1 MYLVDLNIVMPIAQS
16 EQLFTI
22 IKSLTKA
29 EKRNFRLY
37 VQRLQ
42 SNEDV
47 QYVRLFDILDKA
59 EDYDEANVLE
69 RLGDISASKFV
80 NLKRHL
86 YTQVLKSLRL
96 IFENIE
102 SIKVREQIDFA
113 HILYSKG
120 LYLQAF
126 KLLDRVKEMLPE
138 GGHDLLRLEIIE
150 FQKFIE
156 ERHITRSRK
165 KAGKVQSLLNESEN
179 QEARVSN
186 LIMLSNLKI
195 KIHGWYIETG
205 HVRDAK
211 DHFTVKEY
219 FESELRKV
227 RITNLSVTEEIY
239 LQQSYMWYY
248 YILLDFANCHLHA
261 VLWVKAFD
269 ENPSHMKEDPVL
281 YMRGL
286 SYQLTSL
293 YSMRDYNRYVD
304 VLEKFENFIS
314 THETYFDVTGQI
326 ISFLYL
332 YTAKINRHFL
342 EGSFEEGLLLVPEIN
357 RQIRRFGRF
366 IDIHRI
372 MVFNYKTAWL
382 YLGSGNPA
390 LSIEY
395 LNKII
400 NLQSA
405 GHLRTDIQCYARL
418 MLLMAHFELGHYN
431 LLEHL
436 VEQVGRFFSKMRDLN
451 EVQLSLLSFFR
462 KNLDMRRSE
471 LLHNFQTLKKDVL
484 RLEKNPFEG
493 RTFHHLDMVAWIDSR
508 IQGVTVGEVVQQR
521 NAT

>member
-1 MYLVDLNIVMPIAQS
+1 MPIAQS

-47 QYVRLFDILDKA
+47 LYVRLFDILDKA
-59 EDYDEANVLE
+59 DDYDEEKVLE
-69 RLGDISASKFV
+69 KMGDLSKPRFV

-96 IFENIE
+96 IHENIE
-102 SIKVREQIDFA
+102 SIRVREQIDFA

-120 LYLQAF
+120 LYLQSF
-126 KLLDRVKEMLPE
+126 KLLDRVKQMLPE

-165 KAGKVQSLLNESEN
+165 KAGKVQTLLIESEN

-227 RITNLSVTEEIY
+227 RINNLSVTEEIY

-248 YILLDFANCHLHA
+248 YILLDFERCHHHA
-261 VLWVKAFD
+261 ALWVKAFD
-269 ENPSHMKEDPVL
+269 DHPSHKIEDPVL

-286 SYQLTSL
+286 SYELTSL
-293 YSMRDYNRYVD
+293 YSLRDYTGYIK
-304 VLEKFENFIS
+304 VLGKFEQFIGS
-314 THETYFDVTGQI
+314 HEQYFDVTGQI

-342 EGSFEEGLLLVPEIN
+342 EGTFEEGLALVPEIN
-357 RQIRRFGRF
+357 RQVRRFGRF
-366 IDIHRI
+366 IDVHRI

-382 YLGSGNPA
+382 YLGSGKPSQ
-390 LSIEY
+390 SIEY

-400 NLQSA
+400 NLQAA

-418 MLLMAHFELGHYN
+418 MHLMAHFELGHFN

-436 VEQVGRFFSKMRDLN
+436 VEQVDRFFSKMRDLN
-451 EVQLSLLSFFR
+451 DVQISLLNFFR
-462 KNLDMRRSE
+462 NNMDKRPSE
-471 LLHNFQTLKKDVL
+471 LQHNLQVLRKDIL

-493 RTFHHLDMVAWIDSR
+493 RTFHHLDIIAWIDSL
-508 IQGVTVGEVVQQR
+508 IEHKTVGDVIR
-521 NAT
+521 GRTTTLAAS

>member
-1 MYLVDLNIVMPIAQS
+1 MPIAQT
-16 EQLFTI
+16 EQLFNI

-47 QYVRLFDILDKA
+47 MYVRLFDLLDKLDEYD
-59 EDYDEANVLE
+59 EDYVLE
-69 RLGDISASKFV
+69 RMGEMPKTQFI
-80 NLKRHL
+80 NIKRHL

-96 IFENIE
+96 IHENIE
-102 SIKVREQIDFA
+102 SIKVREQIDYA

-120 LYLQAF
+120 LYLQAN
-126 KLLDRVKEMLPE
+126 KLLNRVKEMLPE

-165 KAGKVQSLLNESEN
+165 KQGKVQALLIESEN
-179 QEARVSN
+179 QESRVSN
-186 LIMLSNLKI
+186 MVMLSNLKI

-211 DHFTVKEY
+211 DHFAVKEY

-227 RITNLSVTEEIY
+227 RLTNLSVTEEIY
-239 LQQSYMWYY
+239 LHQSYMWYY
-248 YILLDFANCHLHA
+248 YILLDFENCHKHA
-261 VLWVKAFD
+261 ELWVKAFD
-269 ENPSHMKEDPVL
+269 DHPSHMIEDPVL
-281 YMRGL
+281 YMRGI

-293 YSMRDYNRYVD
+293 YSLRDYERYIL
-304 VLEKFENFIS
+304 VLAKFEAYIQS
-314 THETYFDVTGQI
+314 HEKYFDMTGQI

-357 RQIRRFGRF
+357 RLIKKLGRF

-382 YLGSGNPA
+382 YFGSGQPGQ
-390 LSIEY
+390 SIEY

-400 NLQSA
+400 NLKSA

-418 MLLMAHFELGHYN
+418 MHLMAHFELGHFN

-451 EVQLSLLSFFR
+451 EVQIALLNFFR
-462 KNLDMRRSE
+462 NNLDVRKQE
-471 LLHNFQTLKKDVL
+471 LNHNLHALKKEVL

-493 RTFHHLDMVAWIDSR
+493 RTFHHLDIIAWIESR
-508 IQGVTVGEVVQQR
+508 IEGKTVGDVIKAR
-521 NAT
+521 NHVISH

>member
-1 MYLVDLNIVMPIAQS
+1 MPIAQS

-47 QYVRLFDILDKA
+47 LYVRLFDILDKL
-59 EDYDEANVLE
+59 EDYDEEKVLE
-69 RLGDISASKFV
+69 KLGDIPKSKFV

-96 IFENIE
+96 IHENIE
-102 SIKVREQIDFA
+102 SIRVREQIDFA

-165 KAGKVQSLLNESEN
+165 KSGKVQSLLIESEN
-179 QEARVSN
+179 QESRVSN
-186 LIMLSNLKI
+186 LVLLSNLKI

-227 RITNLSVTEEIY
+227 RIANLSVTEEIY

-248 YILLDFANCHLHA
+248 YILLDFAHCHHHA
-261 VLWVKAFD
+261 ELWVKAFD
-269 ENPSHMKEDPVL
+269 ENPLHKIEDPVL

-286 SYQLTSL
+286 SYELTSL
-293 YSMRDYNRYVD
+293 YSMRDYDRYVK
-304 VLEKFENFIS
+304 VLEKFENFIQ
-314 THETYFDVTGQI
+314 THEEYFDVTGQI

-342 EGSFEEGLLLVPEIN
+342 EG
-357 RQIRRFGRF
+357 
-366 IDIHRI
+366 
-372 MVFNYKTAWL
+372 
-382 YLGSGNPA
+382 
-390 LSIEY
+390 
-395 LNKII
+395 
-400 NLQSA
+400 
-405 GHLRTDIQCYARL
+405 
-418 MLLMAHFELGHYN
+418 
-431 LLEHL
+431 
-436 VEQVGRFFSKMRDLN
+436 
-451 EVQLSLLSFFR
+451 
-462 KNLDMRRSE
+462 
-471 LLHNFQTLKKDVL
+471 
-484 RLEKNPFEG
+484 
-493 RTFHHLDMVAWIDSR
+493 
-508 IQGVTVGEVVQQR
+508 
-521 NAT
+521 

>member
-1 MYLVDLNIVMPIAQS
+1 
-16 EQLFTI
+16 
-22 IKSLTKA
+22 
-29 EKRNFRLY
+29 
-37 VQRLQ
+37 
-42 SNEDV
+42 
-47 QYVRLFDILDKA
+47 
-59 EDYDEANVLE
+59 
-69 RLGDISASKFV
+69 
-80 NLKRHL
+80 
-86 YTQVLKSLRL
+86 L

-102 SIKVREQIDFA
+102 SIRVREQIDFA

-126 KLLDRVKEMLPE
+126 KLLDRVKEVMPE

-165 KAGKVQSLLNESEN
+165 KPGKVQTLLNESEQ
-179 QEARVSN
+179 QESRVSN
-186 LIMLSNLKI
+186 IVLLSNLKI

-205 HVRDAK
+205 HVRDQK
-211 DHFTVKEY
+211 DHFQVNEY

-227 RITNLSVTEEIY
+227 RTTGLSVTEEIY

-248 YILLDFANCHLHA
+248 YILLDFTKCYHHA
-261 VLWVKAFD
+261 EAWVRAFD
-269 ENPSHMKEDPVL
+269 ENPSFMNEDPVL

-293 YSMRDYNRYVD
+293 YSMRDYKRYVIA
-304 VLEKFENFIS
+304 LEKFESFTIS
-314 THETYFDVTGQI
+314 HEKYFDMTGQI

-342 EGSFEEGLLLVPEIN
+342 EGSFEEGLALVPEIN
-357 RQIRRFGRF
+357 RLVKRYGRF

-382 YLGSGNPA
+382 YLGSGQPNQ
-390 LSIEY
+390 SIEY
-395 LNKII
+395 LNKIL
-400 NLQSA
+400 NLQAA

-418 MLLMAHFELGHYN
+418 MHLMAHFELGHYN

-451 EVQLSLLSFFR
+451 EVQITLFNFFR
-462 KNLDMRRSE
+462 NNLDVKKQE
-471 LLHNFQTLKKDVL
+471 LNHNLHALRKEVI

-493 RTFHHLDMVAWIDSR
+493 RTFHHLDIIAWIDSR
-508 IQGVTVGEVVQQR
+508 IEGKTVGEVIR
-521 NAT
+521 KRFDS

>member
-1 MYLVDLNIVMPIAQS
+1 MPIAQS

-47 QYVRLFDILDKA
+47 LYVRLFDILDKA
-59 EDYDEANVLE
+59 EEYDEKEVLE
-69 RLGDISASKFV
+69 KMGDIPKPQFV
-80 NLKRHL
+80 NIKRHL

-165 KAGKVQSLLNESEN
+165 TQGKVESLLVESEN
-179 QEARVSN
+179 QESRVSN

-195 KIHGWYIETG
+195 KIHGWYIQTG
-205 HVRDAK
+205 HVRDER

-227 RITNLSVTEEIY
+227 RLNNLSVTEEIY

-248 YILLDFANCHLHA
+248 YILLDFERCFHHA
-261 VLWVKAFD
+261 TLWVKAFD
-269 ENPSHMKEDPVL
+269 ENPLHMIEDPVL

-286 SYQLTSL
+286 SYELTSL
-293 YSMRDYNRYVD
+293 YSLRDYPRYVQT
-304 VLEKFENFIS
+304 LEKFEGFIES
-314 THETYFDVTGQI
+314 HEKYFDMTGQI

-342 EGSFEEGLLLVPEIN
+342 EGSFEEGLMLVPEIN
-357 RQIRRFGRF
+357 RLIKKFGRF
-366 IDIHRI
+366 IDVHRI

-382 YLGSGNPA
+382 YLGSGQPGP
-390 LSIEY
+390 SIEY
-395 LNKII
+395 LNKIL
-400 NLQSA
+400 NLKSA

-418 MLLMAHFELGHYN
+418 MHLMAHFELGHFN

-436 VEQVGRFFSKMRDLN
+436 VDSVGRFFSKMRDLN
-451 EVQLSLLSFFR
+451 EVQQLLFNFF
-462 KNLDMRRSE
+462 KTNLDVRKQE
-471 LLHNFQTLKKDVL
+471 LNHNLHILKKEVI
-484 RLEKNPFEG
+484 RLEKNPYEG
-493 RTFHHLDMVAWIDSR
+493 RTFHHLDIVGWIDSR
-508 IQGVTVGEVVQQR
+508 IEGKTVGEIIR
-521 NAT
+521 NRFERAV

>member
-1 MYLVDLNIVMPIAQS
+1 MPIAQS

-47 QYVRLFDILDKA
+47 MYVRLFDLLDKM
-59 EDYDEANVLE
+59 EDYDETHVLDKM
-69 RLGDISASKFV
+69 GDMPKTQFV
-80 NLKRHL
+80 NIKRHL

-96 IFENIE
+96 IHENIE

-126 KLLDRVKEMLPE
+126 KLLDRVKLLLPE
-138 GGHDLLRLEIIE
+138 GGHDLLKLEIIE

-165 KAGKVQSLLNESEN
+165 KQGKVQTLLIESEN
-179 QEARVSN
+179 QESRVSN
-186 LIMLSNLKI
+186 LVLLSNLKI

-248 YILLDFANCHLHA
+248 YILLDFINCHKHA

-269 ENPSHMKEDPVL
+269 ENPSHMIEDPVL

-293 YSMRDYNRYVD
+293 YSLRDYERYVLA
-304 VLEKFENFIS
+304 LEKFEKYILS
-314 THETYFDVTGQI
+314 HEKYFDVTGQI

-342 EGSFEEGLLLVPEIN
+342 EGSFDEGLHLVPEIN
-357 RQIRRFGRF
+357 RQIKRFGRF

-382 YLGSGNPA
+382 YLGSGKPGQ
-390 LSIEY
+390 SIEY
-395 LNKII
+395 LNKIL
-400 NLQSA
+400 NLQAA

-418 MLLMAHFELGHYN
+418 MHLMAHFELGHYN

-451 EVQLSLLSFFR
+451 EVQIALLNFFR
-462 KNLDMRRSE
+462 NNLDKKKSE
-471 LLHNFQTLKKDVL
+471 LLHNLHALKKEVI

-493 RTFHHLDMVAWIDSR
+493 RTFHHLDIIAWIDSR
-508 IQGVTVGEVVQQR
+508 IEGKTVGDVIGRRFVP
-521 NAT
+521 TV

>member
-1 MYLVDLNIVMPIAQS
+1 MPIAQS

-47 QYVRLFDILDKA
+47 LYVRLFDILDRI
-59 EDYDEANVLE
+59 EEYDEDEVLE
-69 RLGDISASKFV
+69 KMGDIPKSKFV
-80 NLKRHL
+80 NIKRHL

-126 KLLDRVKEMLPE
+126 KLLERVKEMLPE

-165 KAGKVQSLLNESEN
+165 KSGKVQSLLIESEN

-186 LIMLSNLKI
+186 LVLLSNLKI

-205 HVRDAK
+205 HVRDEK
-211 DHFTVKEY
+211 DHFQLREY

-227 RITNLSVTEEIY
+227 RTTNLSVTEEIY
-239 LQQSYMWYY
+239 LHQSYMWYC
-248 YILLDFANCHLHA
+248 YIMLDFEGCHRHA
-261 VLWVKAFD
+261 EAWVKAFD
-269 ENPSHMKEDPVL
+269 DNPLHMREDPVL

-293 YSMRDYNRYVD
+293 YSMRDEHRYVKA
-304 VLEKFENFIS
+304 LEKFEAFTIS
-314 THETYFDVTGQI
+314 HEKFFDMTGQI

-332 YTAKINRHFL
+332 YTAKINRHFI
-342 EGSFEEGLLLVPEIN
+342 EGSFEEGLKLVPEIN
-357 RQIRRFGRF
+357 RLVKKYGRF

-382 YLGSGNPA
+382 YLGSGNPGQ
-390 LSIEY
+390 SIEY
-395 LNKII
+395 LNKIL

-418 MLLMAHFELGHYN
+418 MHLMAHFELGHFN

-436 VEQVGRFFSKMRDLN
+436 VDSVGRFFSKMRDLN
-451 EVQLSLLSFFR
+451 EVQMVLFRFF
-462 KNLDMRRSE
+462 KDNLDVGKQQ
-471 LLHNFQTLKKDVL
+471 LNHNLHVLKKEIL
-484 RLEKNPFEG
+484 RLEKNPYEG
-493 RTFHHLDMVAWIDSR
+493 RTFHHLDIVAWIDSR
-508 IQGVTVGEVVQQR
+508 IEHKTIGEIIR
-521 NAT
+521 KKAAG

>member
-1 MYLVDLNIVMPIAQS
+1 MPIAQS

-47 QYVRLFDILDKA
+47 MYVRLFDLLDKMD
-59 EDYDEANVLE
+59 EYDEELVLE
-69 RLGDISASKFV
+69 KMGKMPKAQFV
-80 NLKRHL
+80 NIKRHL

-96 IFENIE
+96 IHENIE

-126 KLLDRVKEMLPE
+126 KLLDRVKQMLPE

-165 KAGKVQSLLNESEN
+165 TQGKVQSLLIESEN
-179 QEARVSN
+179 QESRVSN
-186 LIMLSNLKI
+186 LVLLSNLKI

-227 RITNLSVTEEIY
+227 RLINLSITEEIY

-248 YILLDFANCHLHA
+248 YILLDFVNCHKHA
-261 VLWVKAFD
+261 ALWVQAFD
-269 ENPSHMKEDPVL
+269 DNPSHMAEDPVL

-293 YSMRDYNRYVD
+293 YSLRDYNNYIMA
-304 VLEKFENFIS
+304 LEKFENFIES
-314 THETYFDVTGQI
+314 HEKYFDKTGEI

-342 EGSFEEGLLLVPEIN
+342 EGSFEEGLHLVPEIN
-357 RQIRRFGRF
+357 RLVKKFGRF

-382 YLGSGNPA
+382 YLGSGKPEQ
-390 LSIEY
+390 SIEF

-400 NLQSA
+400 NLQAA

-418 MLLMAHFELGHYN
+418 MHLMAHFELRHYN

-451 EVQLSLLSFFR
+451 EVQIALLNFFR
-462 KNLDMRRSE
+462 NNLDKNKHE
-471 LLHNFQTLKKDVL
+471 LNNNLQALRKDII

-493 RTFHHLDMVAWIDSR
+493 RTFHHLDILGWIDSR
-508 IQGVTVGEVVQQR
+508 IEGKTVGEVIKGR
-521 NAT
+521 FHGKI

>member
-1 MYLVDLNIVMPIAQS
+1 MPIAQS

-47 QYVRLFDILDKA
+47 LYVRLFDILDKA
-59 EDYDEANVLE
+59 EEYNEDEVL
-69 RLGDISASKFV
+69 RKMRGLPKAQFV
-80 NLKRHL
+80 NIKRHL

-165 KAGKVQSLLNESEN
+165 KPGKVQALLIESEN
-179 QEARVSN
+179 QESRVSN
-186 LIMLSNLKI
+186 LVLLSNLKI

-211 DHFTVKEY
+211 DHFQLGEY

-248 YILLDFANCHLHA
+248 YILLDFEKCHHHA
-261 VLWVKAFD
+261 EAWVKAFD
-269 ENPSHMKEDPVL
+269 DNPVHMREDPVL

-293 YSMRDYNRYVD
+293 YSMRDYKRYVRA
-304 VLEKFENFIS
+304 LEKFEAFTIS
-314 THETYFDVTGQI
+314 HEKYFDMTGQI

-332 YTAKINRHFL
+332 YTAKINHHFI
-342 EGSFEEGLLLVPEIN
+342 EGSFEEGLKLVPEIN
-357 RQIRRFGRF
+357 RLIKKFGRF
-366 IDIHRI
+366 IDVHSI
-372 MVFNYKTAWL
+372 MVFYYKTAWL
-382 YLGSGNPA
+382 YLGSGEPGH
-390 LSIEY
+390 SIEY
-395 LNKII
+395 LNKIL
-400 NLQSA
+400 NLQAA

-418 MLLMAHFELGHYN
+418 MHLMAHFELGHFN

-436 VEQVGRFFSKMRDLN
+436 VDSVGRFFSKMRDLN
-451 EVQLSLLSFFR
+451 EVQKTLFQFF
-462 KNLDMRRSE
+462 KNNLDIRKQE
-471 LLHNFQTLKKDVL
+471 LNHNLHILKKEVL
-484 RLEKNPFEG
+484 RLEKNPYEG
-493 RTFHHLDMVAWIDSR
+493 RTFHHLDIVAWIDSR
-508 IQGVTVGEVVQQR
+508 IEGMTVGKVIQKRFVL
-521 NAT
+521 

>member
-1 MYLVDLNIVMPIAQS
+1 MPIAQS

-47 QYVRLFDILDKA
+47 LYVRLFDILDKA
-59 EDYDEANVLE
+59 EEYDEEEVLSK
-69 RLGDISASKFV
+69 LGSMPKSQFV
-80 NLKRHL
+80 NIKRHL

-126 KLLDRVKEMLPE
+126 KILERVKEMLPE

-165 KAGKVQSLLNESEN
+165 KSGKVQSLLIESEN

-186 LIMLSNLKI
+186 LVLLSNLKI

-205 HVRDAK
+205 HVRDEK
-211 DHFTVKEY
+211 DHWQLREY

-227 RITNLSVTEEIY
+227 RTGNLSVTEEIY
-239 LQQSYMWYY
+239 LQQCYMWYY
-248 YILLDFANCHLHA
+248 YIMLDFEKCLHHSM
-261 VLWVKAFD
+261 LWVKAFD
-269 ENPSHMKEDPVL
+269 DNPLLMREDPVL

-286 SYQLTSL
+286 SYELTSL
-293 YSMRDYNRYVD
+293 YSMRDYERYVK
-304 VLEKFENFIS
+304 VLQKFEAFTIS
-314 THETYFDVTGQI
+314 HEHYFDMTGHI

-332 YTAKINRHFL
+332 YTAKINRHFI
-342 EGSFEEGLLLVPEIN
+342 EGSFEEGLELVPEIN
-357 RQIRRFGRF
+357 RMIRKYGRF

-382 YLGSGNPA
+382 YMGSGQPGQ
-390 LSIEY
+390 SIEY
-395 LNKII
+395 LNKIL

-418 MLLMAHFELGHYN
+418 MHLMAHFELGHFN

-436 VEQVGRFFSKMRDLN
+436 VDGVGRFFSKMRDLN
-451 EVQLSLLSFFR
+451 EVQIVLFQFF
-462 KNLDMRRSE
+462 KNNLDVSHQHLHQNLIHLRR
-471 LLHNFQTLKKDVL
+471 DVL
-484 RLEKNPFEG
+484 WLEKNPFEG
-493 RTFHHLDMVAWIDSR
+493 RTFHHLDIIAWIDSR
-508 IQGVTVGEVVQQR
+508 IENKTVGEIIKQR
-521 NAT
+521 FKST

>member
-1 MYLVDLNIVMPIAQS
+1 MPIAQS

-47 QYVRLFDILDKA
+47 LYVRLFDILDKA
-59 EDYDEANVLE
+59 EEYDEEEVLSK
-69 RLGDISASKFV
+69 LGSMPKSQFV
-80 NLKRHL
+80 NIKRHL

-126 KLLDRVKEMLPE
+126 KILERVKEMLPE

-165 KAGKVQSLLNESEN
+165 KSGKVQSLLIESEN

-186 LIMLSNLKI
+186 LVLLSNLKI

-205 HVRDAK
+205 HVRDEK
-211 DHFTVKEY
+211 DHWQLREY

-227 RITNLSVTEEIY
+227 RTGNLSVTEEIY
-239 LQQSYMWYY
+239 LQQCYMWYY
-248 YILLDFANCHLHA
+248 YIMLDFEKCLHHSM
-261 VLWVKAFD
+261 LWVKAFD
-269 ENPSHMKEDPVL
+269 DNPLLMREDPVL

-286 SYQLTSL
+286 SYELTSL
-293 YSMRDYNRYVD
+293 YSMRDYERYVK
-304 VLEKFENFIS
+304 VLQKFEAFTIS
-314 THETYFDVTGQI
+314 HEHYFDMTGHI

-332 YTAKINRHFL
+332 YTAKINRHFI
-342 EGSFEEGLLLVPEIN
+342 EGSFEEGLELVPEIN
-357 RQIRRFGRF
+357 RMIRKYGRF

-382 YLGSGNPA
+382 YMGSGQPGQ
-390 LSIEY
+390 SIEY
-395 LNKII
+395 LNKIL

-418 MLLMAHFELGHYN
+418 MHLMAHFELGHFN

-436 VEQVGRFFSKMRDLN
+436 VDSVGRFFSKMRDLN
-451 EVQLSLLSFFR
+451 EVQIVLFQFF
-462 KNLDMRRSE
+462 KNNLDVSHQHLHQNLIHLRR
-471 LLHNFQTLKKDVL
+471 DVL

-493 RTFHHLDMVAWIDSR
+493 RTFHHLDIIAWIDSR
-508 IQGVTVGEVVQQR
+508 IENKTVGEIIKQR
-521 NAT
+521 FKST

>member
-1 MYLVDLNIVMPIAQS
+1 MPIAQS

-47 QYVRLFDILDKA
+47 LYVRLFDILDKA
-59 EDYDEANVLE
+59 EEYDEEEVLSK
-69 RLGDISASKFV
+69 LGDMPKPQFV
-80 NLKRHL
+80 NIKRHL

-126 KLLDRVKEMLPE
+126 KILERVKEMLPE

-165 KAGKVQSLLNESEN
+165 KSGKVQSLLIESEN

-186 LIMLSNLKI
+186 LVWLSNLKI

-205 HVRDAK
+205 HVRDEK
-211 DHFTVKEY
+211 DHWQLREY

-227 RITNLSVTEEIY
+227 RTTHLSVTEEIY
-239 LQQSYMWYY
+239 LQQCYMWYY
-248 YILLDFANCHLHA
+248 YIMLDFEKCLLHSR
-261 VLWVKAFD
+261 LWVKAFD
-269 ENPSHMKEDPVL
+269 DNPLLMREDPVL

-286 SYQLTSL
+286 SYELTSL
-293 YSMRDYNRYVD
+293 YSMRDYHRYVT
-304 VLEKFENFIS
+304 VLQKFEAFTIS
-314 THETYFDVTGQI
+314 HEHYFDMTGHI

-332 YTAKINRHFL
+332 YTAKINRHFI
-342 EGSFEEGLLLVPEIN
+342 EGSFEEGLGLVPEIN
-357 RQIRRFGRF
+357 RMIRKYGRF

-382 YLGSGNPA
+382 YMGSGQPGQ
-390 LSIEY
+390 SIEY
-395 LNKII
+395 LNRII

-418 MLLMAHFELGHYN
+418 MHLMAHFELGHFN

-436 VEQVGRFFSKMRDLN
+436 VDSVGRFFSKMRDLN
-451 EVQLSLLSFFR
+451 EVQMVLFQFF
-462 KNLDMRRSE
+462 KNNLDVSRQQ
-471 LLHNFQTLKKDVL
+471 LNHNLIHLKKDIL

-493 RTFHHLDMVAWIDSR
+493 RTFHHLDIVAWIDSR
-508 IQGVTVGEVVQQR
+508 IEGKTVGEIIQQR
-521 NAT
+521 FKSV

>member
-1 MYLVDLNIVMPIAQS
+1 MPIAQS

-47 QYVRLFDILDKA
+47 LYVRLFDILEKA
-59 EDYDEANVLE
+59 EEYDEGKVLE
-69 RLGDISASKFV
+69 KMGDIPKSQFV
-80 NLKRHL
+80 NIKRHL

-120 LYLQAF
+120 LYLQSF

-165 KAGKVQSLLNESEN
+165 KSGKVESLLVESEN

-186 LIMLSNLKI
+186 LVLLSNLKI
-195 KIHGWYIETG
+195 KIHGWYIQTG
-205 HVRDAK
+205 HVRDQR

-248 YILLDFANCHLHA
+248 YILLDFERCHHHA
-261 VLWVKAFD
+261 HLWVKAFD
-269 ENPSHMKEDPVL
+269 ENPSHMREDPVL

-286 SYQLTSL
+286 SYELTSL
-293 YSMRDYNRYVD
+293 YSMRDYPRYQEA
-304 VLEKFENFIS
+304 LLKFERFIDS
-314 THETYFDVTGQI
+314 HESYFDMTGEI

-342 EGSFEEGLLLVPEIN
+342 EGSFKEGLKLVPEIN
-357 RQIRRFGRF
+357 RLIKKFGRF

-382 YLGSGNPA
+382 YLGSGQA
-390 LSIEY
+390 GQSIEY
-395 LNKII
+395 LNKIL

-418 MLLMAHFELGHYN
+418 MHLMAHFELGHFN

-436 VEQVGRFFSKMRDLN
+436 VDSVGRFFSKMRDLN
-451 EVQLSLLSFFR
+451 EVQMVLFQFF
-462 KNLDMRRSE
+462 KNNLDVRKQE
-471 LLHNFQTLKKDVL
+471 LLHNLHALKKEVI
-484 RLEKNPFEG
+484 RLEKNPYEG
-493 RTFHHLDMVAWIDSR
+493 RTFHHLDIVAWIDSR
-508 IQGVTVGEVVQQR
+508 IEGRTVGEVIRKRFVDQ
-521 NAT
+521 A

>member
-1 MYLVDLNIVMPIAQS
+1 MPIAQS

-47 QYVRLFDILDKA
+47 LYVKLFDILDKA
-59 EDYDEANVLE
+59 DEYDEEKVLDK
-69 RLGDISASKFV
+69 LGAMQSSKFV

-96 IFENIE
+96 IHENIE

-126 KLLDRVKEMLPE
+126 KLLQRVKEMLPE

-165 KAGKVQSLLNESEN
+165 KQGKVQSLLNESEN

-186 LIMLSNLKI
+186 LILLSNLKI

-211 DHFTVKEY
+211 DHYQVKEY

-227 RITNLSVTEEIY
+227 RTTDLSVTETIY
-239 LQQSYMWYY
+239 LHQSYMWFY
-248 YILLDFANCHLHA
+248 YILLDFEKCHHHA
-261 VLWVKAFD
+261 ELWVKAFD

-293 YSMRDYNRYVD
+293 YSMQDYDRYVHA
-304 VLEKFENFIS
+304 LQKFENYIKS
-314 THETYFDVTGQI
+314 HEQFFDVTGQI

-342 EGSFEEGLLLVPEIN
+342 EGSFTKGLELVPEIN
-357 RQIRRFGRF
+357 RQIKRFGRF

-382 YLGSGNPA
+382 YLGSGQPA
-390 LSIEY
+390 QSIEY

-418 MLLMAHFELGHYN
+418 MLLMAHFELGHFN

-451 EVQLSLLSFFR
+451 EVQILLLNFFR
-462 KNLDMRRSE
+462 NNHDRRKAE
-471 LLHNFQTLKKDVL
+471 LLHNLQALKKEVI
-484 RLEKNPFEG
+484 RLEKNPFEQ
-493 RTFHHLDMVAWIDSR
+493 RTFHHLDIIAWIDSR
-508 IQGVTVGEVVQQR
+508 IEGKSVGEIVQTR
-521 NAT
+521 NLNQPAG

>member
-1 MYLVDLNIVMPIAQS
+1 MPIAQS

-47 QYVRLFDILDKA
+47 LYVRLFDILDKA
-59 EDYDEANVLE
+59 EEYDEEVVLE
-69 RLGDISASKFV
+69 KMGDIPKTQFV
-80 NLKRHL
+80 NIKRHL

-165 KAGKVQSLLNESEN
+165 TQGKVESLLVESEN
-179 QEARVSN
+179 QESRVSN
-186 LIMLSNLKI
+186 LVLLSNLKI
-195 KIHGWYIETG
+195 KIHGWYIQTG
-205 HVRDAK
+205 HVRDER

-227 RITNLSVTEEIY
+227 RLNNLSVTEEIY

-248 YILLDFANCHLHA
+248 YILLDFERCHHHA
-261 VLWVKAFD
+261 TLWVKAFD
-269 ENPSHMKEDPVL
+269 ENPLHMIEDPVL

-286 SYQLTSL
+286 SYELTSL
-293 YSMRDYNRYVD
+293 YSLRDYPRYVQT
-304 VLEKFENFIS
+304 LEKFEGFIES
-314 THETYFDVTGQI
+314 HEKYFDMTGQI

-342 EGSFEEGLLLVPEIN
+342 EGSFEEGLKLVPEIN
-357 RQIRRFGRF
+357 RLIKKFGRF
-366 IDIHRI
+366 IDVHRI

-382 YLGSGNPA
+382 YLGSGQPGP
-390 LSIEY
+390 SIEY
-395 LNKII
+395 LNKIL
-400 NLQSA
+400 NLKSA

-418 MLLMAHFELGHYN
+418 MHLIAHFELGHFN

-436 VEQVGRFFSKMRDLN
+436 VDSVGRFFSKMRDLN
-451 EVQLSLLSFFR
+451 EVQQLLFNFF
-462 KNLDMRRSE
+462 KTNLDVRKQE
-471 LLHNFQTLKKDVL
+471 LNHNLHVLKKEVIH
-484 RLEKNPFEG
+484 LEKNPYEG
-493 RTFHHLDMVAWIDSR
+493 RTFHHLDIVGWIDSR
-508 IQGVTVGEVVQQR
+508 IEGKTVGEVIR
-521 NAT
+521 LRFERAL

>member
-1 MYLVDLNIVMPIAQS
+1 MPIAQS

-47 QYVRLFDILDKA
+47 LYVKLFDILDKA
-59 EDYDEANVLE
+59 EDYDEALVLDKM
-69 RLGDISASKFV
+69 GDISKSQFV
-80 NLKRHL
+80 NIKRHL

-102 SIKVREQIDFA
+102 SIKVREQIDFS

-165 KAGKVQSLLNESEN
+165 KSGKVQSLLIESEK

-186 LIMLSNLKI
+186 LVMLSNLKI

-205 HVRDAK
+205 HVRDQK
-211 DHFTVKEY
+211 DHFQLREY

-227 RITNLSVTEEIY
+227 RTDQLSIVEEVY

-248 YILLDFANCHLHA
+248 YIMLDFERCHDHA
-261 VLWVKAFD
+261 LAWVKAFD
-269 ENPSHMKEDPVL
+269 DHPLHMREDPVL

-293 YSMRDYNRYVD
+293 YSMRDYPRY
-304 VLEKFENFIS
+304 LLALKKFESFTIS
-314 THETYFDVTGQI
+314 HEKYFDMTGQI

-332 YTAKINRHFL
+332 YTAKINRHFI
-342 EGSFEEGLLLVPEIN
+342 EGSFEEGITLVPEIN
-357 RQIRRFGRF
+357 RLVKKYGRF

-382 YLGSGNPA
+382 YLGSGQPGQC
-390 LSIEY
+390 IEY
-395 LNKII
+395 LNKIL

-418 MLLMAHFELGHYN
+418 MHLMAHFELGHYN

-436 VEQVGRFFSKMRDLN
+436 VDSVGRFFSKMRDLN
-451 EVQLSLLSFFR
+451 EVQIVLFQFF
-462 KNLDMRRSE
+462 KNNLDVRKKD
-471 LLHNFQTLKKDVL
+471 LIINLQHLKKEVM
-484 RLEKNPFEG
+484 RLEKNPYEG
-493 RTFHHLDMVAWIDSR
+493 RTFHHLDIIAWIDSR
-508 IQGVTVGEVVQQR
+508 IEGITIGEVIKKRFTPVS
-521 NAT
+521 

>member
-1 MYLVDLNIVMPIAQS
+1 MPIAHS

-47 QYVRLFDILDKA
+47 LYVRLFDLLEKMD
-59 EDYDEANVLE
+59 EYDETTVLE
-69 RLGDISASKFV
+69 KLGDIPKSQFV
-80 NLKRHL
+80 NTKRHL

-102 SIKVREQIDFA
+102 SIRVREQIDFA

-126 KLLDRVKEMLPE
+126 KLLDRVKEVIPE
-138 GGHDLLRLEIIE
+138 GGHDLLLLEVIE

-165 KAGKVQSLLNESEN
+165 TPGKVQSLLIESEK

-186 LIMLSNLKI
+186 LVLLSNLKI

-205 HVRDAK
+205 HVRDQK
-211 DHFTVKEY
+211 DHFTLNEY

-227 RITNLSVTEEIY
+227 RTTNLSITEEIY
-239 LQQSYMWYY
+239 LHQSYMWFY
-248 YILLDFANCHLHA
+248 YIQLDFEKCHYHA
-261 VLWVKAFD
+261 EAWVKAFD
-269 ENPSHMKEDPVL
+269 ANPSLMNEDPVL

-293 YSMRDYNRYVD
+293 YSLRDYKRYVIA
-304 VLEKFENFIS
+304 LEKFEAFTIS
-314 THETYFDVTGQI
+314 HEKYFDMTGQI
-326 ISFLYL
+326 IGFLYL

-342 EGSFEEGLLLVPEIN
+342 EGSFEEGLELVPEIN
-357 RQIRRFGRF
+357 RLVKRFGRF

-382 YLGSGNPA
+382 YLGSGQPNQC
-390 LSIEY
+390 IEY
-395 LNKII
+395 LNKIL
-400 NLQSA
+400 NLQAA

-418 MLLMAHFELGHYN
+418 MHLMAHFELGHYN

-451 EVQLSLLSFFR
+451 EVQRTLFNFFR
-462 KNLDMRRSE
+462 NNLDVKKQE
-471 LLHNFQTLKKDVL
+471 LNHNLHALRKEVL

-493 RTFHHLDMVAWIDSR
+493 RTFHHLDIIAWIDSR
-508 IQGVTVGEVVQQR
+508 IEGKTVGEIIGERGVK
-521 NAT
+521 

>member
-1 MYLVDLNIVMPIAQS
+1 MPIAQS

-47 QYVRLFDILDKA
+47 LYVRLFDILDKA
-59 EDYDEANVLE
+59 EEYDEKEVL
-69 RLGDISASKFV
+69 RKIGPITKSQFV
-80 NLKRHL
+80 NVKRHL

-113 HILYSKG
+113 HILYNKG
-120 LYLQAF
+120 LYLQSN
-126 KLLDRVKEMLPE
+126 KLLDRIKEILPE
-138 GGHDLLRLEIIE
+138 SGHDLLRLEIIE

-165 KAGKVQSLLNESEN
+165 KSGKVQSLLTESEN

-186 LIMLSNLKI
+186 IVMLSNLKI

-205 HVRDAK
+205 HVRDQK
-211 DHFTVKEY
+211 DHYQLQTY
-219 FESELRKV
+219 FDSEMRKV
-227 RITNLSVTEEIY
+227 RTTDLSLVEEIY
-239 LQQSYMWYY
+239 LQQSYMWFY
-248 YILLDFANCHLHA
+248 YIMLDFENCHKHA
-261 VLWVKAFD
+261 AAWVKAFD
-269 ENPSHMKEDPVL
+269 DHPSYMREDPVL
-281 YMRGL
+281 YMRGI

-293 YSMRDYNRYVD
+293 YSMRDYKRYVT
-304 VLEKFENFIS
+304 VLEKFEQFTIS
-314 THETYFDVTGQI
+314 HEKYFDMTGQI

-332 YTAKINRHFL
+332 YTAKINRHFIV
-342 EGSFEEGLLLVPEIN
+342 GSFEEGLKLEPEIN
-357 RQIRRFGRF
+357 RLIKKFGRF

-382 YLGSGNPA
+382 AMGSGQPG
-390 LSIEY
+390 LCIEY

-400 NLQSA
+400 NLQAA

-418 MLLMAHFELGHYN
+418 MHLMAHFELGHYN

-436 VEQVGRFFSKMRDLN
+436 VESVGRFFSKMRDLN
-451 EVQLSLLSFFR
+451 EVQKVLFQFFR
-462 KNLDMRRSE
+462 NNLDVKDKDMKHS
-471 LLHNFQTLKKDVL
+471 LHTLKKEIV
-484 RLEKNPFEG
+484 RLELNPYEG
-493 RTFHHLDMVAWIDSR
+493 RTFHHLDIVAWIDSR
-508 IQGVTVGEVVQQR
+508 IQGVTIGEVIGSR
-521 NAT
+521 FSEKG

>member
-1 MYLVDLNIVMPIAQS
+1 MPIAQS

-47 QYVRLFDILDKA
+47 LYVRLFDILEKA
-59 EDYDEANVLE
+59 EEYDEGKVLE
-69 RLGDISASKFV
+69 KMGDIPKSQFV
-80 NLKRHL
+80 NIKRHL

-120 LYLQAF
+120 LYLQSF

-165 KAGKVQSLLNESEN
+165 KSGKVESLLVESEN

-186 LIMLSNLKI
+186 LVLLSNLKI
-195 KIHGWYIETG
+195 KIHGWYIQTG
-205 HVRDAK
+205 HVRDER

-239 LQQSYMWYY
+239 LQQSYMWFY
-248 YILLDFANCHLHA
+248 YILLDFERCHQHA
-261 VLWVKAFD
+261 HRWVRAFD
-269 ENPSHMKEDPVL
+269 ENPSHMREDPVL

-286 SYQLTSL
+286 SYELTSL
-293 YSMRDYNRYVD
+293 YSMRDYPRYQEA
-304 VLEKFENFIS
+304 LKKFERFIDS
-314 THETYFDVTGQI
+314 HESYFDMTGEI

-342 EGSFEEGLLLVPEIN
+342 EGSFKEGLKLVPEIN
-357 RQIRRFGRF
+357 RLIKKFGRF

-382 YLGSGNPA
+382 YLGSGQA
-390 LSIEY
+390 GQSIEY
-395 LNKII
+395 LNKIL

-418 MLLMAHFELGHYN
+418 MHLMAHFELGHFN

-436 VEQVGRFFSKMRDLN
+436 VDSVGRFFSKMRDLN
-451 EVQLSLLSFFR
+451 EVQVVLFQFF
-462 KNLDMRRSE
+462 KNNLDVRKQE
-471 LLHNFQTLKKDVL
+471 LLHNLQVLKKEVI
-484 RLEKNPFEG
+484 RLEKNPYEG
-493 RTFHHLDMVAWIDSR
+493 RTFHHLDIVAWIDSR
-508 IQGVTVGEVVQQR
+508 IEGKTVGEVIRKRFVDQ
-521 NAT
+521 A

>member
-1 MYLVDLNIVMPIAQS
+1 MPIAHS

-47 QYVRLFDILDKA
+47 LYVRLFDLLDKMD
-59 EDYDEANVLE
+59 DYDEEVVLE
-69 RLGDISASKFV
+69 KLGGIEKPQFV
-80 NLKRHL
+80 NIKRHL

-126 KLLDRVKEMLPE
+126 KLLDRVKEMMPEE

-165 KAGKVQSLLNESEN
+165 KAGKVQSLLIESEK
-179 QEARVSN
+179 QESRVSN
-186 LIMLSNLKI
+186 LVLLSNLKI

-205 HVRDAK
+205 HVRDQK
-211 DHFTVKEY
+211 DHFTVNEY

-227 RITNLSVTEEIY
+227 RTTGLSVTEEIY
-239 LQQSYMWYY
+239 LQQSYMWFY
-248 YILLDFANCHLHA
+248 YILLDFEKCHQHA
-261 VLWVKAFD
+261 EAWVQAFD
-269 ENPSHMKEDPVL
+269 QNPSLMREDPVL

-293 YSMRDYNRYVD
+293 YSMRDYPRYVIA
-304 VLEKFENFIS
+304 LEKFESFTIS
-314 THETYFDVTGQI
+314 HEKYFDMTGQI

-342 EGSFEEGLLLVPEIN
+342 EGSFDEGLALVPEIN
-357 RQIRRFGRF
+357 RLVKRYGRF

-382 YLGSGNPA
+382 YLGSGSPEN
-390 LSIEY
+390 SIEY
-395 LNKII
+395 LNKIL

-418 MLLMAHFELGHYN
+418 MHLMAHFELGHYN

-451 EVQLSLLSFFR
+451 EVQITLFNFFR
-462 KNLDMRRSE
+462 NNLDVKKQE
-471 LLHNFQTLKKDVL
+471 LNHNLHNLRKEVI

-493 RTFHHLDMVAWIDSR
+493 RTFHHLDIIAWIDSR
-508 IQGVTVGEVVQQR
+508 IEGKTVGEVIQQR
-521 NAT
+521 FAR

>member
-1 MYLVDLNIVMPIAQS
+1 MPIAQS

-47 QYVRLFDILDKA
+47 LYVRLFDILDKA
-59 EDYDEANVLE
+59 EEYDEEVVLE
-69 RLGDISASKFV
+69 KMGDIPKTQFV
-80 NLKRHL
+80 NIKRHL

-165 KAGKVQSLLNESEN
+165 TQGKVESLLVESEN
-179 QEARVSN
+179 QESRVSN
-186 LIMLSNLKI
+186 LVLLSNLKI
-195 KIHGWYIETG
+195 KIHGWYIQTG
-205 HVRDAK
+205 HVRDER

-227 RITNLSVTEEIY
+227 RLNNLSVTEEIY

-248 YILLDFANCHLHA
+248 YILLDFERCHLHA
-261 VLWVKAFD
+261 TLWVKAFD
-269 ENPSHMKEDPVL
+269 ENPLHMIEDPVL

-286 SYQLTSL
+286 SYELTSL
-293 YSMRDYNRYVD
+293 YSLRDYPRYVQT
-304 VLEKFENFIS
+304 LEKFESFIES
-314 THETYFDVTGQI
+314 HEKYFDMTGQI

-342 EGSFEEGLLLVPEIN
+342 EGSFEEGLKLVPEIN
-357 RQIRRFGRF
+357 RLIKKFGRF
-366 IDIHRI
+366 IDVHRI

-382 YLGSGNPA
+382 YLGSGQPGP
-390 LSIEY
+390 SIEY
-395 LNKII
+395 LNKIL
-400 NLQSA
+400 NLKSA

-418 MLLMAHFELGHYN
+418 MHLMAHFELGHFN

-436 VEQVGRFFSKMRDLN
+436 VDSVGRFFSKMRDLN
-451 EVQLSLLSFFR
+451 EVQQLLFNFF
-462 KNLDMRRSE
+462 KTNLDVRKQE
-471 LLHNFQTLKKDVL
+471 LNHNLHVLKKEVI
-484 RLEKNPFEG
+484 RLEKNPYEG
-493 RTFHHLDMVAWIDSR
+493 RTFHHLDIVGWIDSR
-508 IQGVTVGEVVQQR
+508 IEGKTVGEVIR
-521 NAT
+521 LRFERAL

>member
-1 MYLVDLNIVMPIAQS
+1 MPIAQS

-47 QYVRLFDILDKA
+47 LYVRLFDILDKA
-59 EDYDEANVLE
+59 EEYDEEEVLSK
-69 RLGDISASKFV
+69 LGSMPKSQFV
-80 NLKRHL
+80 NIKRHL

-126 KLLDRVKEMLPE
+126 KILERVKEMLPE

-165 KAGKVQSLLNESEN
+165 KSGKVQSLLIESEN

-186 LIMLSNLKI
+186 LVLLSNLKI

-205 HVRDAK
+205 HVRDEK
-211 DHFTVKEY
+211 DHWQLREY

-227 RITNLSVTEEIY
+227 RTGNLSVTEEIY
-239 LQQSYMWYY
+239 LQQCYMWYY
-248 YILLDFANCHLHA
+248 YIMLDFEKCLHHSM
-261 VLWVKAFD
+261 LWVKAFD
-269 ENPSHMKEDPVL
+269 DNPLLMREDPVL

-286 SYQLTSL
+286 SYELTSL
-293 YSMRDYNRYVD
+293 YSMRDYERYVK
-304 VLEKFENFIS
+304 VLQKFEAFTIS
-314 THETYFDVTGQI
+314 HEHYFDMTGHI

-332 YTAKINRHFL
+332 YTAKINRHFI
-342 EGSFEEGLLLVPEIN
+342 EGSFEEGLELVPEIN
-357 RQIRRFGRF
+357 RMIRKYGRF

-382 YLGSGNPA
+382 YMGSGQPGQ
-390 LSIEY
+390 SIEY
-395 LNKII
+395 LNKIL

-418 MLLMAHFELGHYN
+418 MHLMAHFELGHFN

-436 VEQVGRFFSKMRDLN
+436 VDSVGRFFSKMRDLN
-451 EVQLSLLSFFR
+451 EVQIVLFQFF
-462 KNLDMRRSE
+462 KNNLDVSRQHLHQNLIHLRR
-471 LLHNFQTLKKDVL
+471 DVL
-484 RLEKNPFEG
+484 WLEKNPFEG
-493 RTFHHLDMVAWIDSR
+493 RTFHHLDIIAWIDSR
-508 IQGVTVGEVVQQR
+508 IENKTVGEIIKQR
-521 NAT
+521 FKST

>member
-1 MYLVDLNIVMPIAQS
+1 MPIAQS

-47 QYVRLFDILDKA
+47 RYVRLFDILDKA
-59 EDYDEANVLE
+59 EEYDEQEVL
-69 RLGDISASKFV
+69 RKLGKVTKSQFV

-86 YTQVLKSLRL
+86 YTQILKSLRL

-102 SIKVREQIDFA
+102 SIKVREQIDFS
-113 HILYSKG
+113 HILYNKG
-120 LYLQAF
+120 LYLQSN

-138 GGHDLLRLEIIE
+138 SGHDLLRLEIIE

-165 KAGKVQSLLNESEN
+165 KSGKVQTLLMESEN

-186 LIMLSNLKI
+186 IVLLSNLKI

-205 HVRDAK
+205 HVRDQK
-211 DHFTVKEY
+211 DHFQLQTY
-219 FESELRKV
+219 FDSELRKV
-227 RITNLSVTEEIY
+227 RTTDLSLVEEIY
-239 LQQSYMWYY
+239 LQQSYMWFY
-248 YILLDFANCHLHA
+248 YIMLDFENCHKHA
-261 VLWVKAFD
+261 EAWVKAFD
-269 ENPSHMKEDPVL
+269 DNPAHMREDPVL
-281 YMRGL
+281 YMRGI

-293 YSMRDYNRYVD
+293 YSLRDYNRYVAI
-304 VLEKFENFIS
+304 LEKFEQFTIS
-314 THETYFDVTGQI
+314 HEKYFDMTGQI

-332 YTAKINRHFL
+332 YTAKINRHFI
-342 EGSFEEGLLLVPEIN
+342 EGSFTEGLALIPEIN
-357 RQIRRFGRF
+357 RLVKKFGRF

-382 YLGSGNPA
+382 ALGSGQPG

-400 NLQSA
+400 NLQAA

-418 MLLMAHFELGHYN
+418 MHLMAHFELGHYN

-436 VEQVGRFFSKMRDLN
+436 VESVGRFFSKMRDLN
-451 EVQLSLLSFFR
+451 EVQKVLFQFFR
-462 KNLDMRRSE
+462 NNLDVKPKDMIRSLE
-471 LLHNFQTLKKDVL
+471 TLRKEVI
-484 RLEKNPFEG
+484 RLELNPYEG
-493 RTFHHLDMVAWIDSR
+493 RTFHHLDIVAWIDSR
-508 IQGVTVGEVVQQR
+508 IAGVTIGDVIR
-521 NAT
+521 DRFTAKP

>member
-1 MYLVDLNIVMPIAQS
+1 MPIAQS
-16 EQLFTI
+16 QQLFTI

-47 QYVRLFDILDKA
+47 LYVRLFDLLDKMD
-59 EDYDEANVLE
+59 EYDEEYVLDRMDE
-69 RLGDISASKFV
+69 IPKAQFV
-80 NLKRHL
+80 NIKRHL

-96 IFENIE
+96 IHENIE

-126 KLLDRVKEMLPE
+126 KLLDRVKQMLPE

-165 KAGKVQSLLNESEN
+165 KAGKVQALLIESEN
-179 QEARVSN
+179 QESRVSN
-186 LIMLSNLKI
+186 LVLLSNLKI

-205 HVRDAK
+205 HVRDQK
-211 DHFTVKEY
+211 DHFTVREY

-227 RITNLSVTEEIY
+227 RTTDLSVTEEIY

-248 YILLDFANCHLHA
+248 YILLDFERCHEHA
-261 VLWVKAFD
+261 GKWVKAFD
-269 ENPSHMKEDPVL
+269 ENPSHKVEDPVL
-281 YMRGL
+281 YMRGI

-293 YSMRDYNRYVD
+293 YSLRDYKRYLK
-304 VLEKFENFIS
+304 VLEKFEQYIQS
-314 THETYFDVTGQI
+314 HEKYFDMTGQI

-342 EGSFEEGLLLVPEIN
+342 EGSFREGLLLVPEIN
-357 RQIRRFGRF
+357 RLIKKYGRF

-382 YLGSGNPA
+382 YLGSGQPGQ
-390 LSIEY
+390 SIEF
-395 LNKII
+395 LNKIL

-418 MLLMAHFELGHYN
+418 MHLMAHFELKHYN

-451 EVQLSLLSFFR
+451 EVQIALLNFFR
-462 KNLDMRRSE
+462 NNLDVKKQD
-471 LLHNFQTLKKDVL
+471 LNHNLQVLRKDIV

-493 RTFHHLDMVAWIDSR
+493 RTFHHLDIIAWIDSR
-508 IQGVTVGEVVQQR
+508 IEGKTVGDIIRKRFEPAGSAQSKG
-521 NAT
+521 

>member
-1 MYLVDLNIVMPIAQS
+1 MPIAHS

-47 QYVRLFDILDKA
+47 LYVRLFDLLDKM
-59 EDYDEANVLE
+59 EDYDEEIILE
-69 RLGDISASKFV
+69 KLGDMPKSQFV
-80 NLKRHL
+80 NIKRHL

-96 IFENIE
+96 IHENIE

-126 KLLDRVKEMLPE
+126 KLLDRVKEMMPE

-165 KAGKVQSLLNESEN
+165 KAGKVQSLLIESEK
-179 QEARVSN
+179 QESRVSN
-186 LIMLSNLKI
+186 LVLLSNLKI

-205 HVRDAK
+205 HVRDQK
-211 DHFTVKEY
+211 DHFTVNEY

-227 RITNLSVTEEIY
+227 RTTNLSVTEEIY
-239 LQQSYMWYY
+239 LQQSYMWFY
-248 YILLDFANCHLHA
+248 YILLDFDKCHHHA
-261 VLWVKAFD
+261 EAWVKAFD
-269 ENPSHMKEDPVL
+269 EHPSFMNEDPVL

-293 YSMRDYNRYVD
+293 YSMKDYHRYVLA
-304 VLEKFENFIS
+304 LEKFEAFTIS
-314 THETYFDVTGQI
+314 HEPFFDMTGQI

-342 EGSFEEGLLLVPEIN
+342 EGSFDEGLALVPEIN
-357 RQIRRFGRF
+357 RLVKRYGRF
-366 IDIHRI
+366 IDVHRI

-382 YLGSGNPA
+382 YFGSGSPEQ
-390 LSIEY
+390 SIEY
-395 LNKII
+395 LNKIV
-400 NLQSA
+400 NLQAA

-418 MLLMAHFELGHYN
+418 MQLMAHFELGHYN

-436 VEQVGRFFSKMRDLN
+436 VGSVGRFFSKMRDLN
-451 EVQLSLLSFFR
+451 EVQRTLFNFFR
-462 KNLDMRRSE
+462 NNLDVKKQE
-471 LLHNFQTLKKDVL
+471 LTHSLHALRKEVI

-493 RTFHHLDMVAWIDSR
+493 RTFHHLDIIAWIDSR
-508 IQGVTVGEVVQQR
+508 IEGKTVGEVIR
-521 NAT
+521 KRFEK

>member
-1 MYLVDLNIVMPIAQS
+1 MPIAQS

-47 QYVRLFDILDKA
+47 LYVRLFDILEKA
-59 EDYDEANVLE
+59 EEYDEDLVLE
-69 RLGDISASKFV
+69 KMGCIPKPQFV
-80 NLKRHL
+80 NIKRHL

-165 KAGKVQSLLNESEN
+165 TQGKVESLLVESEN

-186 LIMLSNLKI
+186 LVLLSNLKI
-195 KIHGWYIETG
+195 KIHGWYIQTG
-205 HVRDAK
+205 HVRDDR

-227 RITNLSVTEEIY
+227 RLNNLSVTEEIY
-239 LQQSYMWYY
+239 LQQSYMWFY
-248 YILLDFANCHLHA
+248 YILLDFERCHQHA
-261 VLWVKAFD
+261 ELWVKAFD
-269 ENPSHMKEDPVL
+269 ENPSHKIEDPVL

-286 SYQLTSL
+286 SYELTSL
-293 YSMRDYNRYVD
+293 YSLRDYRRYVK
-304 VLEKFENFIS
+304 VLEKFEAFIAS
-314 THETYFDVTGQI
+314 HEVYFDMTGQI

-332 YTAKINRHFL
+332 YTAKINRHFI
-342 EGSFEEGLLLVPEIN
+342 EGSFEEGLKLVPEIN
-357 RQIRRFGRF
+357 RLIKKFGRF
-366 IDIHRI
+366 IDVHRI

-382 YLGSGNPA
+382 YLGSGQPGPC
-390 LSIEY
+390 IEY
-395 LNKII
+395 LNKIL
-400 NLQSA
+400 NLKSA

-418 MLLMAHFELGHYN
+418 MHLMAHFELGHFN

-436 VEQVGRFFSKMRDLN
+436 VDSVGRFFSKMRDLN
-451 EVQLSLLSFFR
+451 EVQQLLFNFF
-462 KNLDMRRSE
+462 KSNLDVRKQE
-471 LLHNFQTLKKDVL
+471 LNHNLHVL
-484 RLEKNPFEG
+484 RKEVIRLEKNPYEG
-493 RTFHHLDMVAWIDSR
+493 RTFHHLDIVAWIDSR
-508 IQGVTVGEVVQQR
+508 IEGKTVGEIIEKSRQSTVHS
-521 NAT
+521 

>member
-1 MYLVDLNIVMPIAQS
+1 MPIAQS

-37 VQRLQ
+37 VHRLQ

-47 QYVRLFDILDKA
+47 LYVRLFDILDKA
-59 EDYDEANVLE
+59 EEYDEDIVLE
-69 RLGDISASKFV
+69 KMGNLPKSQFV
-80 NLKRHL
+80 NTKRHL

-165 KAGKVQSLLNESEN
+165 KQGKVQSLLIESEN
-179 QEARVSN
+179 QESRVSN
-186 LIMLSNLKI
+186 LILLSNLKI

-205 HVRDAK
+205 HVRDQK
-211 DHFTVKEY
+211 DHFQLREY

-227 RITNLSVTEEIY
+227 RTTNLSVTEEIY

-248 YILLDFANCHLHA
+248 YILLDFEKCHFHA
-261 VLWVKAFD
+261 LAWVKAFD
-269 ENPSHMKEDPVL
+269 DNPSHMREDPVL

-293 YSMRDYNRYVD
+293 YSMRDLTRYAAALD
-304 VLEKFENFIS
+304 KFESFTIS
-314 THETYFDVTGQI
+314 HEKYFDMTGQI

-332 YTAKINRHFL
+332 YTAKINRHFI
-342 EGSFEEGLLLVPEIN
+342 EGSFEDGLRLVPEIN
-357 RQIRRFGRF
+357 RLIKKFGRF
-366 IDIHRI
+366 IDVHRI

-382 YLGSGNPA
+382 YFGAGQPGQ
-390 LSIEY
+390 SIEY
-395 LNKII
+395 LNKIL
-400 NLQSA
+400 NLQAA

-418 MLLMAHFELGHYN
+418 MHLMAHFELGHFN

-436 VEQVGRFFSKMRDLN
+436 VESVGRFFSKMKDLN
-451 EVQLSLLSFFR
+451 EVQMVLFQFFR
-462 KNLDMRRSE
+462 TNLDVSKQQ
-471 LLHNFQTLKKDVL
+471 LNHNLHSLKKEVL

-493 RTFHHLDMVAWIDSR
+493 RTFHHLDIVAWIDSR
-508 IQGVTVGEVVQQR
+508 IEGKTIGEVTR
-521 NAT
+521 SRFSNP

>member
-1 MYLVDLNIVMPIAQS
+1 MPIAQS

-42 SNEDV
+42 SNDDV
-47 QYVRLFDILDKA
+47 LYVRLFDILDKVD
-59 EDYDEANVLE
+59 EYDEAEVISK
-69 RLGDISASKFV
+69 LGDMPKPQFV
-80 NLKRHL
+80 NIKRHL

-126 KLLDRVKEMLPE
+126 KILERVKEMLPE

-165 KAGKVQSLLNESEN
+165 KTGKVQSLLIESEN

-186 LIMLSNLKI
+186 LVLLSNLKI

-205 HVRDAK
+205 HVRDEK
-211 DHFTVKEY
+211 DHWQLREY

-227 RITNLSVTEEIY
+227 RTTNLSVTEEIY
-239 LQQSYMWYY
+239 LQQCYMWYY
-248 YILLDFANCHLHA
+248 YIMLDFEKCLLHSR
-261 VLWVKAFD
+261 LWVKAFD
-269 ENPSHMKEDPVL
+269 DNPLLMREDPVL

-286 SYQLTSL
+286 SYELTSL
-293 YSMRDYNRYVD
+293 YSMRDYQRYVT
-304 VLEKFENFIS
+304 VLQKFEAFTIS
-314 THETYFDVTGQI
+314 HEHYFDMTGHI

-332 YTAKINRHFL
+332 YTAKINRHFI
-342 EGSFEEGLLLVPEIN
+342 EGSFEEGLALVPEIN
-357 RQIRRFGRF
+357 RMIRKYGRF

-382 YLGSGNPA
+382 YMGSGQPGQ
-390 LSIEY
+390 SIEY
-395 LNKII
+395 LNRII
-400 NLQSA
+400 NLQAA

-418 MLLMAHFELGHYN
+418 MHLMAHFELGHFN

-436 VEQVGRFFSKMRDLN
+436 VDSVGRFFSKMRDLN
-451 EVQLSLLSFFR
+451 EVQMVLFQFF
-462 KNLDMRRSE
+462 KNNLDVSKTQ
-471 LLHNFQTLKKDVL
+471 LNHNLQVLKKEVL

-493 RTFHHLDMVAWIDSR
+493 RTFHHLDIVAWIDSR
-508 IQGVTVGEVVQQR
+508 IEGKTVGEVIR
-521 NAT
+521 RRFEE

>member
-1 MYLVDLNIVMPIAQS
+1 MPIAHS

-47 QYVRLFDILDKA
+47 LYVRLFDLLDKM
-59 EDYDEANVLE
+59 EDYDEEVVLE
-69 RLGDISASKFV
+69 KLGDMPKSQFV
-80 NLKRHL
+80 NIKRHL

-96 IFENIE
+96 IHENIE

-126 KLLDRVKEMLPE
+126 KLLDRVKEMMPE

-165 KAGKVQSLLNESEN
+165 KAGKVQSLLIESEQ
-179 QEARVSN
+179 QESRVSN
-186 LIMLSNLKI
+186 LVLLSNLKI

-205 HVRDAK
+205 HVRDQK
-211 DHFTVKEY
+211 DHFTVKKY

-227 RITNLSVTEEIY
+227 RTTNLSVTEEIY
-239 LQQSYMWYY
+239 LQQSYMWFY
-248 YILLDFANCHLHA
+248 YILLDFEKCYQHA
-261 VLWVKAFD
+261 RLWVSAFD
-269 ENPSHMKEDPVL
+269 EHPAFMIEDPVL

-286 SYQLTSL
+286 SYELTSL
-293 YSMRDYNRYVD
+293 YSMRDYHRYVN
-304 VLEKFENFIS
+304 VLDKFEAFTIS
-314 THETYFDVTGQI
+314 HEKYFDMTGQI

-342 EGSFEEGLLLVPEIN
+342 EGSFEEGLALVPEIN
-357 RQIRRFGRF
+357 KLVKRYGRF
-366 IDIHRI
+366 IDVHRI

-382 YLGSGNPA
+382 YFGSGSPEH
-390 LSIEY
+390 SIEY
-395 LNKII
+395 LNKIV
-400 NLQSA
+400 NLQAA

-418 MLLMAHFELGHYN
+418 MQLMAHFELGHYN

-436 VEQVGRFFSKMRDLN
+436 VSSVGRFFSKMRDLN
-451 EVQLSLLSFFR
+451 EVQRTLFNFFR
-462 KNLDMRRSE
+462 NNLDVKKQE
-471 LLHNFQTLKKDVL
+471 LNHNLQSLRKEII

-493 RTFHHLDMVAWIDSR
+493 RTFHHLDIIAWIDSR
-508 IQGVTVGEVVQQR
+508 IEGKTVGEMIRRRFQE
-521 NAT
+521 